1 LTSCF
6 VVYRCWRRMLNRRRR
21 RSTH

>member
-21 RSTH
+21 RSTP